1 MNQPAPQP
9 HPLPR
14 RDFIGLVAAAATVA
28 SVGLR
33 AAQPTAAL
41 PKLAL
46 GLDAHSVR
54 GMGWKARQL
63 IDYAAEQRLD
73 AVLFNTLK
81 PLESLETTHLR
92 ALRETAEARGLR
104 KGGSVFVGDVD
115 VRDPM
120 GTLVATGR
128 ATYRVWRN
136 K

>member
-73 AVLFNTLK
+73 VHI
-81 PLESLETTHLR
+81 ER
-92 ALRETAEARGLR
+92 ARDV
-104 KGGSVFVGDVD
+104 GSVHSIVPAAEL
-115 VRDPM
+115 RPRI
-120 GTLVATGR
+120 VAAVERGMRRTVEQ
-128 ATYRVWRN
+128 AA